1 MREKWGIN
9 QEPLQI
15 PPYASELMILEM
27 QFRRNHSAS
36 ATPRS
41 ISDVIYVHLISLEH
55 IAHAICRACVC
66 MRHRKSLHTHTHTH
80 IRLESRWKLV
90 PPRSDTRS
98 HKHSYTFGVHSCGC
112 CYRHAATLLQLY
124 PQPVGRC
131 TDNIHP
137 VFAMTLVSDGDIEL
151 RVNRSHKMFCK

>member
-36 ATPRS
+36 ATLRS

-66 MRHRKSLHTHTHTH
+66 MRHRKSLHTHTLTHTSALN
-80 IRLESRWKLV
+80 RAESSSHLV
-90 PPRSDTRS
+90 PTRS

-112 CYRHAATLLQLY
+112 RHAATLLQLY
-124 PQPVGRC
+124 PQPVRRC